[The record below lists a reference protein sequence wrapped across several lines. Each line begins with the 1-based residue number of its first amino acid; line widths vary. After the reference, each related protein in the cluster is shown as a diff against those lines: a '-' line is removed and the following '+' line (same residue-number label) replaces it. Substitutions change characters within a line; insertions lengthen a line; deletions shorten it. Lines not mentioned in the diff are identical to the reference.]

1 MQTLC
6 KPDQTIY
13 LYWVNRIWTLLS
25 EEEKTFNYWFFN
37 LSDLV
42 WLSEKPCGEYIVISD
57 IIWLSFSNQKKSLC
71 SFRSV
76 KSGICKIRRMVHAES
91 NGVLRNE
98 SKQLPKTFKWA
109 GCLFHITLDLSSLLT
124 ISFYRRYTFWFSG

>member
-1 MQTLC
+1 MHSPCKFFASQT
-6 KPDQTIY
+6 K
-13 LYWVNRIWTLLS
+13 LS
-25 EEEKTFNYWFFN
+25 KSHQNLDFIIRRGKNLQLSDWLFN

-42 WLSEKPCGEYIVISD
+42 WLGEKPCGEDIVISD

-124 ISFYRRYTFWFSG
+124 ISFYRRYTL